1 MINVAGLDFA
11 NNNDYDDFISG
22 GRGFPIRSTVVNK
35 EEQKKKGKCCGK

>member
-11 NNNDYDDFISG
+11 NNNDQEDFISG
-22 GRGFPIRSTVVNK
+22 GRNFALRSTVANK